1 MSIQLT
7 AFDLTTFC
15 FALIGC
21 FSIPT
26 LFALWLSKTRLHW
39 LFQSLLILAMGSTL
53 TVVRAYDLM
62 LMVLAAGYSVLTC
75 SWLIQYRQKI
85 KTKPAPSTT
94 QQPRFQLDLKDIAAA
109 FVLLGSFAALLAH
122 ANRNY
127 VWTDDLATNCSSVIY
142 CALIGLTVA
151 VWSSSIRVFRLF
163 KFRYWLPWL
172 GVLIGTAVVASL
184 NLFVA
189 TKFLM
194 FWETLTTGDI
204 FSFAFITGATS
215 TQSAIGWTTVLAV
228 HAITVTLIVWLFGG
242 WRQRTESDDIAV
254 NSNAIVRWLPLG
266 KALLGSTF
274 VLLFVLS
281 LARCYLIL
289 WPPPPYQPMRDII
302 AGQPNSFPKLFEIGA
317 LLSEAG
323 LDGDPVVAPS
333 IQLASDIKKQA
344 KTFEKL
350 ELALDSKNCFWTD
363 WRCQQFDFEMM
374 DEASELRVIARALST
389 RSLQSLS
396 EGRHDNVI
404 KDGILCFKL
413 ADQITIDGNMVQAL
427 VGCAC
432 EGIGVVAIFPG
443 IAESSD
449 EHLKLLAN
457 HIDDKTTL
465 HGSIDAELERLVKAD
480 EFFIRNSNA
489 FYWLESLWYQLDDQA
504 SSRDAIRG
512 MLVRR
517 NTLRELLR
525 TEVAIAMYRSEK
537 GKLPGHLEDL
547 VPEFISSIP
556 HDRYSPVQGQPL
568 QYILSESQQSY
579 QLYSCGLDNDDDGG
593 KTDKD
598 LWVEEGDIDLQVLYK
613 DRLADNAKEVK
624 EYEAEQ
630 AAERKQQ
637 QEYDNWEEGN
647 LEPLEE
653 LSDE

>member
-1 MSIQLT
+1 MGFELT
-7 AFDLTTFC
+7 AFGLAVFC

-26 LFALWLSKTRLHW
+26 LFALWLSKSRLHW
-39 LFQSLLILAMGSTL
+39 LFQSLLILATASTL
-53 TVVRAYDLM
+53 VVVRAYDLM
-62 LMVLAAGYSVLTC
+62 LIVLVASYSVLTC
-75 SWLIQYRQKI
+75 SWLIQYRSA
-85 KTKPAPSTT
+85 KTKPDASIT
-94 QQPRFQLDLKDIAAA
+94 QQPRFQLDLKDIAAT

-122 ANRNY
+122 ANRNH
-127 VWTDDLATNCSSVIY
+127 VWSDDLATNCFSVIQ
-142 CALIGLTVA
+142 CVVIGLAVA
-151 VWSSSIRVFRLF
+151 IWSSSLQVFRLL
-163 KFRYWLPWL
+163 KFRYWLPWFAIL
-172 GVLIGTAVVASL
+172 LGTAVAASL
-184 NLFVA
+184 DLFIA
-189 TKFLM
+189 SKFLM
-194 FWETLTTGDI
+194 FWSAISSDDF
-204 FSFAFITGATS
+204 FSFAFVSGATS
-215 TQSAIGWTTVLAV
+215 TQSAIGWTLVLAV
-228 HAITVTLIVWLFGG
+228 HAIAATSIAWLFSG
-242 WRQRTESDDIAV
+242 WRKHPESDDANARSNV
-254 NSNAIVRWLPLG
+254 NLNWLTTG
-266 KALLGSTF
+266 KAILGSTF

-344 KTFEKL
+344 KTFENL
-350 ELALDSKNCFWTD
+350 EQTLDSKNCFWTD
-363 WRCQQFDFEMM
+363 WRCQQFDFDMM

-389 RSLQSLS
+389 RSLQELS

-443 IAESSD
+443 IAEASD

-637 QEYDNWEEGN
+637 QEYDNWEEGDF
-647 LEPLEE
+647 EPLEE

>member
-1 MSIQLT
+1 MGFELT
-7 AFDLTTFC
+7 AFGLAVFC

-26 LFALWLSKTRLHW
+26 LFALWLSKSRLHW
-39 LFQSLLILAMGSTL
+39 LFQSLLILATASTL
-53 TVVRAYDLM
+53 VVVRAYDLM
-62 LMVLAAGYSVLTC
+62 LIILVASYSVLMY
-75 SWLIQYRQKI
+75 SWFIQHRSA
-85 KTKPAPSTT
+85 KTKPKPSIT
-94 QQPRFQLDLKDIAAA
+94 QQPCFQLDLKDIAAT

-122 ANRNY
+122 ANRNH
-127 VWTDDLATNCSSVIY
+127 VWSDDLATNCFSVIQ
-142 CALIGLTVA
+142 CVVIGLAVA
-151 VWSSSIRVFRLF
+151 TWSSSLHVFRLL

-172 GVLIGTAVVASL
+172 AVLLGTAGAASL
-184 NLFVA
+184 DLFIA

-194 FWETLTTGDI
+194 FWETITTGDF
-204 FSFAFITGATS
+204 FSFAFISGATS
-215 TQSAIGWTTVLAV
+215 TQSAIGWTIVLAV
-228 HAITVTLIVWLFGG
+228 HGVAATSIACLFSG
-242 WRQRTESDDIAV
+242 WRKHLKSDDANARSNV
-254 NSNAIVRWLPLG
+254 NLNWLTTG
-266 KALLGSTF
+266 KAILGSTF

-344 KTFEKL
+344 KTFENL
-350 ELALDSKNCFWTD
+350 EQTLDSKNCFWTD
-363 WRCQQFDFEMM
+363 WRCQQFDFDMM

-389 RSLQSLS
+389 RSLQELS

-413 ADQITIDGNMVQAL
+413 ADQITIDGNMVQACI
-427 VGCAC
+427 GCAC

-443 IAESSD
+443 IAEASD

-465 HGSIDAELERLVKAD
+465 HGSIDVELERLVKAD